1 MKFLTNTDLESQLFE
16 EFIDNEDAA
25 DVLIVNDIESK
36 MIALFKSK
44 LRIRYDVEAIFSADE
59 ADRDELIITHLTALV
74 IYKIIKR
81 NAARKVPSDAV
92 DEWKAAMKWL
102 NDVRDGIESPDLPV
116 VADTP
121 HKEVYWGNSRN
132 EDLYY

>member
-1 MKFLTNTDLESQLFE
+1 MKFLTNTDLESQIFE

-25 DVLIVNDIESK
+25 DVAIVNNIESK
-36 MIALFKSK
+36 MIAVIKSK
-44 LRIRYDVEAIFSADE
+44 LRDRFDVDAIFAE
-59 ADRDELIITHLTALV
+59 TGEDRDELILNALVPLV

-92 DEWKAAMKWL
+92 DEWKMANKWL
-102 NDVRDGIESPDLPV
+102 NDVRDGIESPDFPV

-132 EDLYY
+132 EDLYI